1 MRNPSRAPEIHID
14 ISVLEGNPHV
24 KKVVYLDD
32 GYVHVYYDHPVLGDT
47 LEIYANEQG
56 DFLSLKAIYPNDM
69 QDGEEEIGICK
80 DYYNN
85 YVLGGHDTY
94 IDYYRPDT
102 GWYLL
107 TTNDLSGYT
116 LTP

>member
-1 MRNPSRAPEIHID
+1 
-14 ISVLEGNPHV
+14 
-24 KKVVYLDD
+24 
-32 GYVHVYYDHPVLGDT
+32 
-47 LEIYANEQG
+47 
-56 DFLSLKAIYPNDM
+56 M
-69 QDGEEEIGICK
+69 QDGEEEIEICK

-85 YVLGGHDTY
+85 YILGGHNTY

-107 TTNDLSGYT
+107 TTNNLSGYT